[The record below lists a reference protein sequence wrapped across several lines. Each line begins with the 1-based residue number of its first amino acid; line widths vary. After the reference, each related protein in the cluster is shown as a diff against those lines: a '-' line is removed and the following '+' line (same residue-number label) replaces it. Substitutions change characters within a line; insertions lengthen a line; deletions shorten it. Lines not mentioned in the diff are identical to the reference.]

1 MRALPLPFPPRSRRH
16 PLAAAPALALAA
28 LLAGC
33 AGGQSVILVPDQQG
47 KVGQAEVSTEG
58 GKQLLT
64 QANAMTRTAGP
75 RQAPGPVT
83 TADPAYI
90 ASTFAEAL
98 AVEPPAGETF
108 TLYFKTGAATLA
120 ADDQKIID
128 DIAAAVKR
136 RAAISVRI
144 SGHTDSTGSA
154 ALDRALSLERVKQVQ
169 ALLLDKGVPPERIST
184 SYHGKGNPAVPTP
197 DGVAEPRNRRV
208 VVIIH

>member
-1 MRALPLPFPPRSRRH
+1 MRLQIYR
-16 PLAAAPALALAA
+16 LAAVPALTLV

-33 AGGQSVILVPDQQG
+33 AGGASVILVPDQQG
-47 KVGQAEVSTEG
+47 KVGKAEVSTAG

-64 QANAMTRTAGP
+64 QAGAMTHTAGP
-75 RQAPGPVT
+75 RQAPSAVT
-83 TADPAYI
+83 SADPAYI
-90 ASTFAEAL
+90 AATFAEAL
-98 AVEPPAGETF
+98 AVEPAAGETF
-108 TLYFKTGAATLA
+108 TLYFKTGSAILA
-120 ADDQKIID
+120 ADDQKLID

-154 ALDRALSLERVKQVQ
+154 ALDTALSLERVRQVQ

-208 VVIIH
+208 VVIVH

>member
-1 MRALPLPFPPRSRRH
+1 MRLQIYR
-16 PLAAAPALALAA
+16 LAAVPALTLV

-33 AGGQSVILVPDQQG
+33 AGGASVILVPDQQG
-47 KVGQAEVSTEG
+47 KVGKAEVSTEG

-64 QANAMTRTAGP
+64 QAGAMTHTAGP
-75 RQAPGPVT
+75 RQAPSGVT
-83 TADPAYI
+83 SADPAYI
-90 ASTFAEAL
+90 AATFAEAL
-98 AVEPPAGETF
+98 AVEPAAGETF
-108 TLYFKTGAATLA
+108 TLYFKTGSATLA
-120 ADDQKIID
+120 ADDQKLID

-154 ALDRALSLERVKQVQ
+154 ALDTALSLERVRQVQ

-208 VVIIH
+208 VVIVH

>member
-1 MRALPLPFPPRSRRH
+1 MRFQRIA
-16 PLAAAPALALAA
+16 LAAAPALALA

-33 AGGQSVILVPDQQG
+33 AGGASVILVPDQQG
-47 KVGQAEVSTEG
+47 KVGKAEVSTEG

-64 QANAMTRTAGP
+64 QAGAMTRTAGP
-75 RQAPGPVT
+75 RQVPAAVT
-83 TADPAYI
+83 SADPAYI

-98 AVEPPAGETF
+98 AVEPAAGEKF
-108 TLYFKTGAATLA
+108 TLYFKTGSATLA

-154 ALDRALSLERVKQVQ
+154 ALDMALSLERVKQVQ
-169 ALLLDKGVPPERIST
+169 ALLLEHGVPPERVST

-208 VVIIH
+208 VVIVH

>member
-1 MRALPLPFPPRSRRH
+1 MRFPSKA
-16 PLAAAPALALAA
+16 LAAAPALTLTL

-33 AGGQSVILVPDQQG
+33 AGGASVILVPDQQG
-47 KVGQAEVSTEG
+47 KVGKAEVSTEG

-64 QANAMTRTAGP
+64 QAGAMTRTSGP
-75 RQAPGPVT
+75 RQAPGAIT
-83 TADPAYI
+83 TADPAYL
-90 ASTFAEAL
+90 ASTFGEAL

-108 TLYFKTGAATLA
+108 TLYFKTGSSMLA

-154 ALDRALSLERVKQVQ
+154 ALDTALSLERVKQVQ

-208 VVIIH
+208 VVIVH